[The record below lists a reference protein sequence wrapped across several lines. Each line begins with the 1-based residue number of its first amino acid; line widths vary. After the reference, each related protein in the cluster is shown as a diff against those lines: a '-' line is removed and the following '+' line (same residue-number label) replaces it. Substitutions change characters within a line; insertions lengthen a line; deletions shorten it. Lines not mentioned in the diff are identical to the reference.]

1 MWLICLIWCRAK
13 LNSQQRNIG
22 GLRSPSDSIIDVTA
36 LILCGGRGERLRPL
50 TDEIPKPLLSVN
62 GRPLLAYLMRH
73 LHDRGIRDF
82 LFCTGY
88 KAEMFE
94 EFAHQSASCA
104 WRIRCQNAGEADIAE
119 RLRAAQQL
127 VHGRALVCYG
137 DTLAD
142 VDLAELRRV
151 HETRRVEATLTVFPY
166 RSPFGIVAADEDNM
180 ATGFEEKPQLPYW
193 VNIGFMLCEPTA
205 FARLRP
211 GTDFPTFLEHLAR
224 ERTLGVHR
232 HLGRHW
238 TANTEQELRDLAT
251 QLRNPFNQQDDH
263 DTEQT

>member
-1 MWLICLIWCRAK
+1 M
-13 LNSQQRNIG
+13 NSQQQRIG
-22 GLRSPSDSIIDVTA
+22 GPGPRSVSTTEVTA

-50 TDEIPKPLLSVN
+50 TNEIPKPLLSVN
-62 GRPLLAYLMRH
+62 GRPLLAYVMRH
-73 LHDRGIRDF
+73 LHDHGIRDF
-82 LFCTGY
+82 LLCTGY
-88 KAEMFE
+88 KADMFE
-94 EFAHQSASCA
+94 EFAHQSSSCT
-104 WRIRCQNAGEADIAE
+104 WTIRCQNTGEADIAE

-127 VHGRALVCYG
+127 VRGRALVCYG

-142 VDLAELRRV
+142 VDLTELSRV
-151 HETRRVEATLTVFPY
+151 HKSRRVEATITVFPY
-166 RSPFGIVAADEDNM
+166 RSPFGIVAADEDSM

-205 FARLRP
+205 LARLRP
-211 GTDFPTFLEHLAR
+211 GTDFPAFLEHLAR
-224 ERTLGVHR
+224 ERTLAVYR

-263 DTEQT
+263 DTEQM